1 MLDAKNMVILT
12 GNLVADMEIMKS
24 DVIRGSLAVSYA
36 GSDNNETG
44 AGFFDFVMFSN
55 APNHDFVMRQ
65 INAEK
70 MGKSANISIVGKLMQ
85 ERYTDPEGK
94 KSSRT
99 KIFAESISYAGSGQR
114 EGGDNSTSTEAA
126 PAATIPTDW

>member
-1 MLDAKNMVILT
+1 MLDAKNMVVLT
-12 GNLVADMEIMKS
+12 GNLVADMEVMKS
-24 DVIRGSLAVSYA
+24 DVIRGALAVSFA

-55 APNHDFVMRQ
+55 ASNHEFVKRQ
-65 INAEK
+65 IDNGK
-70 MGKSANISIVGKLMQ
+70 MGKSANVSIVGKLMQ

-94 KSSRT
+94 KSSRI

-114 EGGDNSTSTEAA
+114 EGADSSPAEPA